1 VLHGVL
7 VHGTRFVL
15 GQEAGCVEGGALE
28 RPAADIALDEAG
40 DREAMPDSPAAVATV
55 SRGPRT
61 AHLCAV

>member
-1 VLHGVL
+1 M
-7 VHGTRFVL
+7 